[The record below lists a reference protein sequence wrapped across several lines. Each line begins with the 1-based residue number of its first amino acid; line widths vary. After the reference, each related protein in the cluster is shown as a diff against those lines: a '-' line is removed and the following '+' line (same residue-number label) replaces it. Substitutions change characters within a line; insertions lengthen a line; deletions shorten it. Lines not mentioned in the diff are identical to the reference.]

1 MAVGCNF
8 MLRTAK
14 SEYPKLAPYP
24 AIRWTPE
31 VQIDGKWYA
40 LRSVDDLPVAT
51 IVEFAKEKY
60 DSNWLKRFNE
70 DLVQV
75 LTEMGH
81 PPGETIKLVL
91 HDLETGQEKT
101 LDKTP
106 LTAEYREA
114 IRNPIRRLKP
124 EVLRNILDD
133 FMVALNDRWSYRHAN
148 GADFDAAIAKLYKE
162 IDAGIALNDFGI
174 ELQKIIALGIDGHAE
189 VSGYTLPSGGYLPF
203 LVEPSGEGF
212 VAFKP
217 DRTRFLA
224 DGFPYLTKID
234 GKPVA
239 DWCEAAAV
247 LVPKGSPQYVR
258 RHCLRL
264 LRDLDYLR
272 GLMKLPKNA
281 AVEVEVAA
289 QDGARKRLTLPVAT
303 QSPIYGVWPRG
314 GSRLLEGNIGYLRLS
329 SLDEDAV
336 AEISTWMPK
345 FRDTEGL
352 VIDVRDNGGGIRDPM
367 RLLYS
372 FLTSPE
378 DPPRVFTVAAYRLHG
393 AHRRDHLGQRF
404 MYRAD
409 AEEWTGHERHA
420 IATFASIF
428 SPEWELPPGQFS
440 DWHYMVLSRLHSET
454 SYHYSQPV
462 VVLMNAKC
470 FSATDIFLAGLK
482 GMNNVTL
489 LGTPS
494 GGGSA
499 FAQSVTLGA
508 TPFRV
513 RLGSM
518 ASFQTD
524 GKLFEG
530 YGVNPDMVVEP
541 MPEYYIG
548 GTDNVLEAAVR
559 RIKREQ

>member
-1 MAVGCNF
+1 MV
-8 MLRTAK
+8 RTAK

-31 VQIDGKWYA
+31 VEIDGKWYA
-40 LRSVDDLPVAT
+40 LRSINDLPVAT

-60 DSNWLKRFNE
+60 DSNWVKRFNE

-91 HDLETGQEKT
+91 RDLETGREKT
-101 LDKTP
+101 LDKAP

-124 EVLRNILDD
+124 EALRDTLND
-133 FMVALNDRWSYRHAN
+133 FRVALNDRWSYRHAN
-148 GADFDAAIAKLYKE
+148 GADFDAAIAKLYKK

-203 LVEPSGEGF
+203 LVEPSGERF

-217 DRTRFLA
+217 DRTSFLA

-264 LRDLDYLR
+264 LRNLDYLR

-281 AVEVEVAA
+281 AVEIEVAA

-314 GSRLLEGNIGYLRLS
+314 DSRLLEGNIGYLRLS

-345 FRDTEGL
+345 FRDTDGL

-378 DPPRVFTVAAYRLHG
+378 DPPRVVTVAAYRLHE
-393 AHRRDHLGQRF
+393 AHRRDHLAQRF

-409 AEEWTGHERHA
+409 AEEWTDHERHA

-428 SPEWELPPGQFS
+428 SPEWELPPDRFS
-440 DWHYMVLSRLHSET
+440 DWHYMVLSRLPSKT
-454 SYHYSQPV
+454 IYHYSQPV

-489 LGTPS
+489 LGTAS

-518 ASFQTD
+518 ASFQTN

-530 YGVNPDMVVEP
+530 YGVNPDIVVEP
-541 MPEYYIG
+541 MPEYYLG
-548 GTDNVLEAAVR
+548 GTDKALEAAVR